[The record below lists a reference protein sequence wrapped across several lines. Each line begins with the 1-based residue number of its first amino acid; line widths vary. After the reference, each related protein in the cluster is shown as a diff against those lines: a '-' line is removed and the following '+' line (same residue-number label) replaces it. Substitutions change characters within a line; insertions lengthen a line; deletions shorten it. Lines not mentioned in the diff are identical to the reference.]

1 MDLKTTYMGI
11 ELKNPIIV
19 GASNL
24 VTNVNMAQKLEEA
37 GAAAI
42 VFKSLFE
49 EQIHLE
55 AAELDDDLH
64 EFDERNA
71 EMTSLFPQVEH
82 SGPKAHLIALKKVV
96 DAVSIPVFA
105 SLNCLYDVSWVEYAK
120 YLEETGVAGIE
131 LNFYHTISE
140 EQKSSAEIE
149 HEQVEALNKV
159 KTALSIPVSVKLS
172 PYYSNTLNVIREF
185 DAVGADAFILFNR
198 LFQPDIDTENEELKM
213 PYNLSSKNDN
223 RIALRYTG
231 LVSGT
236 VKGSLCANNGIH
248 DTEDLISVLLAGA
261 DAAQI
266 VSTIYKNGLVQITTM
281 LEDLAVWMKNKG
293 YNNLSEFKG
302 KLSKNNLKEPFAYK
316 RAQYVDYLMKSK
328 EIIKQYSV

>member
-1 MDLKTTYMGI
+1 MGI

-24 VTNVNMAQKLEEA
+24 VNNINMAKKLEEA

-55 AAELDDDLH
+55 AAELDEDLH
-64 EFDERNA
+64 EYDERNA
-71 EMTSLFPQVEH
+71 EMTSLFPQIEH
-82 SGPKAHLIALKKVV
+82 SGPKAHLMAVKDVV

-120 YLEETGVAGIE
+120 YLEETGIAGLE

-140 EQKSSAEIE
+140 NQKDSAKIEKEQLE
-149 HEQVEALNKV
+149 VLTKV
-159 KTALSIPVSVKLS
+159 KKALKIPVSVKLS
-172 PYYSNTLNVIREF
+172 PYYSNALHVIRNF
-185 DAVGADAFILFNR
+185 DEAKADAFVLFNR
-198 LFQPDIDTENEELKM
+198 LFQPDIDTETEELKM

-223 RIALRYTG
+223 RLALRYAG
-231 LVSGT
+231 LLYGN
-236 VKGSLCANNGIH
+236 VKGSICANNGIH
-248 DTEDLISVLLAGA
+248 DADDLISVLLAGA

-266 VSTIYKNGLVQITTM
+266 VSTIYKNGLVQVTTI
-281 LEDLAVWMKNKG
+281 LEDLTVWMKNKG
-293 YNNLSEFKG
+293 YEKIDDFKG
-302 KLSKNNLKEPFAYK
+302 KLSKNNLKEPYAYK

-328 EIIKQYSV
+328 EFTKQYQV